1 MISDVV
7 VRIEAFKIEHAE
19 RVDFGDEDLAGLSAL
34 NALEQGKRL
43 VGKGGVEGD
52 KLVTQIK
59 LEERNCCLL
68 LELKA
73 EIG

>member
-1 MISDVV
+1 M
-7 VRIEAFKIEHAE
+7 RIEAFKIKDAE
-19 RVDFGDEDLAGLSAL
+19 RVDFGDEDLAGVSAFL

-52 KLVTQIK
+52 KLVTQIR